1 MSGRKRRFVLKRGD
15 GGGGRGLKESWIKT
29 GVIRLGIATET

>member
-1 MSGRKRRFVLKRGD
+1 MSEKDFFFFFLKGGD

-29 GVIRLGIATET
+29 GRVLFDLE